1 MSIIGECGDGG
12 VAFPQKSDNVI
23 NTKVASGEHEGK
35 VSPDDRKI
43 ETAGKTSDSGERGSN
58 RGCLFNYCIC

>member
-1 MSIIGECGDGG
+1 MSVIGECGDGG

-35 VSPDDRKI
+35 VSPDDRKM
-43 ETAGKTSDSGERGSN
+43 ETAGKISDRGERGSN
-58 RGCLFNYCIC
+58 RGWSFNYCIC

>member
-1 MSIIGECGDGG
+1 MIKSTISGFGECGDCG

-35 VSPDDRKI
+35 VSPDDQKNGNGWENI
-43 ETAGKTSDSGERGSN
+43 
-58 RGCLFNYCIC
+58 